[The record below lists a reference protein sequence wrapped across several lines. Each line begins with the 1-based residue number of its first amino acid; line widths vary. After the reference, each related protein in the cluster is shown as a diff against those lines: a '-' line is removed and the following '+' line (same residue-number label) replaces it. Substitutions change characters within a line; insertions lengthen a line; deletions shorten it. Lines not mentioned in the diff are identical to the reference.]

1 MRRLA
6 QWRVTLNGGPMSIK
20 QIAATVA
27 LLGERP
33 DEYPRWPWATFN
45 REVGGL
51 PPGRLT
57 VIGARPGQGKT
68 TMLLNAVRRWLED
81 GLKVCYLGTEQSFEE
96 TWQRL
101 AALELAIPP
110 VLFLE
115 HRWDE
120 IAGLSGRAAWKVEID
135 ATEMVMSVGR
145 RWGRH
150 MWCVDLPR
158 LSAAGFLEVAEKAVS
173 RGADLIVL
181 DHVLRLR
188 YDLQMLTAAVGDLVT
203 EAKECATRHK
213 IHVVLAAQL
222 ARPPASL
229 GLAALLTP
237 PRADQ
242 LKQSGTL
249 EQEADVVLL
258 LHRVPIPD
266 VESRLGEVR
275 AGRMD
280 IANLF
285 QEQVLGVTVGKQRHR
300 SYLTDRMFKLWVEP
314 WDEIVEQH
322 TYMREPGEEAET
334 PF

>member
-1 MRRLA
+1 
-6 QWRVTLNGGPMSIK
+6 MSRK

-33 DEYPRWPWATFN
+33 EKYPRWPWPAFN

-57 VIGARPGQGKT
+57 VVGARPGQGKT
-68 TMLLNAVRRWLED
+68 TILLNAVRQWLED
-81 GLKVCYLGTEQSFEE
+81 GLKVCYLGTEQSYEE

-110 VLFLE
+110 VLILE
-115 HRWDE
+115 HRWEE
-120 IAGLSGRAAWKVEID
+120 IARLSGAPVWKVEMD
-135 ATEMVMSVGR
+135 ATEMVSSVGR

-158 LSAAGFLEVAEKAVS
+158 LTAAGFLEVAEKAVS
-173 RGADLIVL
+173 RGAELIVL

-213 IHVVLAAQL
+213 IHVVIAAQL
-222 ARPPASL
+222 ARTPASL

-275 AGRMD
+275 AGRLD
-280 IANLF
+280 IAELY
-285 QEQVLGVTVGKQRHR
+285 QEQVLGVTVGKHR
-300 SYLTDRMFKLWVEP
+300 LRSHLTDRMFKLWVEG
-314 WDEIVEQH
+314 WDEIVEQR
-322 TYMREPGEEAET
+322 TYVREPGDESGV

>member
-1 MRRLA
+1 
-6 QWRVTLNGGPMSIK
+6 MSRK

-27 LLGERP
+27 LLAERP
-33 DEYPRWPWATFN
+33 EEYPRWPWAAFN
-45 REVGGL
+45 REIGGL

-57 VIGARPGQGKT
+57 VIGARPGHGKT
-68 TMLLNAVRRWLED
+68 TVLLNAVRRWLED

-110 VLFLE
+110 VLVLE
-115 HRWDE
+115 HRWEE
-120 IAGLSGRAAWKVEID
+120 IAALSGRSAFTVEMD
-135 ATEMVMSVGR
+135 VTEMVLSVGR
-145 RWGRH
+145 RWQRY
-150 MWCVDLPR
+150 MWCVDSPR
-158 LSAAGFLEVAEKAVS
+158 LTAGGFLEVAEKAVS

-203 EAKECATRHK
+203 EAKECATRHR

-222 ARPPASL
+222 GRPPASL
-229 GLAALLTP
+229 GLGALLTP

-242 LKQSGTL
+242 LKQSGAL

-258 LHRVPIPD
+258 LHRVPVPD

-275 AGRMD
+275 AGRLD
-280 IANLF
+280 IAALF

-300 SYLTDRMFKLWVEP
+300 SYLTDRMFKLWVEG
-314 WDEIVEQH
+314 WDEIVEQRS
-322 TYMREPGEEAET
+322 YGREPGEESGV